1 MTAPVELPTRYLY
14 CMKLTK
20 NTITVMLV
28 ASSILLLLVLQLFWL
43 QNSYEKAYF
52 DLRRDTN
59 FLFRNALFSLR
70 DSIIARNIQPLPS
83 DPSEIKAL
91 ELTKGVHGDSM
102 RFTMKSSTVQ
112 VFVNATGSHDSIV
125 KALGPMAQTLQQK
138 GQDGRSFIIRLA
150 PDTISLDTLKL
161 AFDKALQEA
170 GQPLQSVVRHEAIN
184 GERTISFR
192 SRFDF
197 PGQQRENELN
207 HRVYGDTIYL
217 DPVRLNPATRYH
229 ASLVDIREVLLKE
242 ITPQILFSLFLTGLT
257 LLAFVVLYKN
267 LRTQQRLMEQKNDFI
282 SNVTHELKTPVAT
295 VSVAL
300 EALKNFHGLDD
311 PKRTQEY
318 LEIAQNELNRL
329 TLMTDKILKA
339 AAFENKGVIIQ
350 KESVDLKELV
360 GQIIDSMKLVFEK
373 NQAKV
378 SFQPHGNNFLIDGS
392 LTHITNV
399 IYNLLDNAL
408 KYSPNHPQL
417 VITLKEST
425 NEVVLSVRD
434 NGIGIPEEFKKKI
447 FEKFFRIPAGDI
459 HTVKGYGLGL
469 SYVASVVHEHGGTI
483 EVVSEPGK
491 GSTFII
497 HLPRNT

>member
-1 MTAPVELPTRYLY
+1 MR
-14 CMKLTK
+14 LTK
-20 NTITVMLV
+20 NRITITLV

-59 FLFRNALFSLR
+59 FLFRSALFSLR

-91 ELTKGVHGDSM
+91 ELTKGARGDSM
-102 RFTMKSSTVQ
+102 RFIMKSSTVQ

-138 GQDGRSFIIRLA
+138 GQDGRSFTIRLA
-150 PDTISLDTLKL
+150 PDTVSLDTLRL
-161 AFDKALQEA
+161 MFDKALQEA
-170 GQPLQSVVRHEAIN
+170 GRPLKFAVRHEALH
-184 GERTISFR
+184 GERTITFR

-197 PGQQRENELN
+197 PGQFGENEVN
-207 HRVYGDTIYL
+207 HRVFGDTIYL

-229 ASLVDIREVLLKE
+229 ASLLDIRGVLLKE
-242 ITPQILFSLFLTGLT
+242 ITPQIFFSLFLTGLT
-257 LLAFVVLYKN
+257 LLAFVVLFKN

-311 PKRTQEY
+311 PKRTREY

-329 TLMTDKILKA
+329 TLMTDKILKS
-339 AAFENKGVIIQ
+339 AAFENKGVVIQ
-350 KESVDLKELV
+350 KESVDVNELI
-360 GQIIDSMKLVFEK
+360 GQIVDSMKLVFEK
-373 NQAKV
+373 NQAQV
-378 SFQPHGNNFLIDGS
+378 SFQPDGNNFLIDGS
-392 LTHITNV
+392 LTHLSNV

-408 KYSPNHPQL
+408 KYSPNQPQL
-417 VITLKEST
+417 TITLKESKY
-425 NEVVLSVRD
+425 EVLLSVQD
-434 NGIGIPEEFKKKI
+434 NGIGISEEYKKKI
-447 FEKFFRIPAGDI
+447 FEKFFRVPTGDV

-483 EVVSEPGK
+483 EVASEPGK
-491 GSTFII
+491 GSTFTI
-497 HLPRNT
+497 HLPRNS